1 MLYVPVTSWLNSSG
15 LCNSTILEKWWN
27 KTLEARKCSLTLPLP
42 SLVLSGSP
50 METSIYPD
58 LPSTWVS
65 HLGYS
70 HKTRKAFGWLQ
81 TELTSQLEL
90 DGGGVP
96 RVRSTSPR
104 LSHVPTSAKPSE
116 VAASYA
122 AVLGSFVLQ
131 HRLTNRV
138 PVSKE
143 HTLENLCRSF
153 WYFYSSV
160 LVSSFSWWLA
170 RGGEGGWREYE
181 NIQTFFLG
189 SVCLSSSPYRHCEW
203 GVLRHQL
210 GFIIIITAV
219 ITFALR
225 SHHWHWRCR
234 GTVCLRKALSDRKLF
249 LTIQLWSICVRNW
262 RFGHPCSCRE
272 SCLPFVMVVGLY
284 ATQCRDKE
292 KGVREQN

>member
-1 MLYVPVTSWLNSSG
+1 MSQ
-15 LCNSTILEKWWN
+15 
-27 KTLEARKCSLTLPLP
+27 
-42 SLVLSGSP
+42 SP
-50 METSIYPD
+50 
-58 LPSTWVS
+58 
-65 HLGYS
+65 
-70 HKTRKAFGWLQ
+70 WLQ
-81 TELTSQLEL
+81 PQNQESLRMTADWANFSVRARW
-90 DGGGVP
+90 GGVP
-96 RVRSTSPR
+96 RVRSTSRR
-104 LSHVPTSAKPSE
+104 LSHVPTSAKSSE

-131 HRLTNRV
+131 HCLTNRV

-153 WYFYSSV
+153 WHFYPSV
-160 LVSSFSWWLA
+160 LVSTFSWWLA

-210 GFIIIITAV
+210 GFIITITAI

-234 GTVCLRKALSDRKLF
+234 GTVCLRKALFDRKLF
-249 LTIQLWSICVRNW
+249 LTILLWNICVRNW